1 MPTSTGKL
9 QHKTTSP
16 TMAPRISS
24 KAPPRCLPTTTW
36 QHLYYV
42 PIDPHGDAAW
52 PLNSFDDADGPAHV
66 IEVLSGAASS
76 EYEDFLR
83 RKEIS
88 YVIPG
93 EQQIDYQLM
102 LSKLYE
108 LGIQRLMVGG
118 GGTINWSLIQQDLV
132 DEMSMI
138 LAPVANG
145 DPTAPRFF
153 TAKEPYTTI
162 RDTQFELTHLE

>member
-1 MPTSTGKL
+1 
-9 QHKTTSP
+9 
-16 TMAPRISS
+16 MAPRISS
-24 KAPPRCLPTTTW
+24 KAPPRCLLTTTW

-42 PIDPHGDAAW
+42 SIDPHGELAW
-52 PLNSFDDADGPAHV
+52 PFNSFDYADVPAHV
-66 IEVLSGAASS
+66 IEVLSDAASN
-76 EYEDFLR
+76 EYKDFLR

-88 YVIPG
+88 YIITG

-162 RDTQFELTHLE
+162 RDTQFELTHLEDLGDGVVWLRYIPKN